1 MDLRSLE
8 NNWNLLGES
17 DPLWAVLMNPDRQG
31 NRWDTREFFLTG
43 YHDVVYAM
51 HQIVWQGL
59 SVERGRALD
68 FGCAVGRLSQG
79 LACYFD
85 EVDGVD
91 IAPAM
96 IRQAREYNP
105 YGDRVRFH
113 HNPHSDLSLFA
124 DNQFDFVFSLI
135 VLQHM
140 EPRYAKRYIAEFL
153 RVVKPG
159 GLVLFQQPS
168 HYSARPIDDT
178 YLTRGDRFWQWMT
191 DKTGWP
197 KRVEPVV
204 PSDMSPAL
212 PRYERLE
219 PRLKTSGSQTRVDG
233 AHAKSS
239 SSVAGPPGLPP
250 PAEFHTIARHKMIG
264 YLKRLGGHVLAVTHR
279 VEATPHHPSYR
290 YFVTK

>member
-8 NNWNLLGES
+8 TNWNLLGES

-31 NRWDTREFFLTG
+31 NRWDPREFFLTG

-96 IRQAREYNP
+96 IRQAREFNP

-113 HNPHSDLSLFA
+113 HNSCNDLSLFA
-124 DNQFDFVFSLI
+124 DNQFDFVFSLL

-168 HYSARPIDDT
+168 HYSAQPIDDA

-191 DKTGWP
+191 EKTGWP
-197 KRVEPVV
+197 KHVEPVV

-212 PRYERLE
+212 PRYQRLE
-219 PRLKTSGSQTRVDG
+219 PRLETSGTQTRVDG
-233 AHAKSS
+233 AH
-239 SSVAGPPGLPP
+239 PGLPSAAVPASLP
-250 PAEFHTIARHKMIG
+250 PPTELHTIPRRRMIG
-264 YLKRLGGHVLAVTHR
+264 YLRRLGGHVLAVTHR